1 MSGMIRIIIV
11 IIIIIIRIIIQII
24 IIIRI
29 IIMITTLIM
38 MTIKIISLTRIRI
51 MIFLLANIIIKIR
64 ISMINMLIDHLDM
77 DYHHNYHVDHDFDDD
92 EKAVDMWEQ
101 THCSA
106 GSSKNCLCAP
116 HTERCPLADTHEQY
130 ENQEKKEKEDKETG
144 WKKRRT
150 EKGND

>member
-1 MSGMIRIIIV
+1 MIRIIIV

-51 MIFLLANIIIKIR
+51 MIFLLANIIIMIR

-77 DYHHNYHVDHDFDDD
+77 DYHHDYHVDHDFDDD
-92 EKAVDMWEQ
+92 EKAVDMWGSRLIVQQAAVKTACVLLTLKGAHWQ
-101 THCSA
+101 TPMSNMRMRRRWRRRIKRQD
-106 GSSKNCLCAP
+106 GR
-116 HTERCPLADTHEQY
+116 ER
-130 ENQEKKEKEDKETG
+130 K
-144 WKKRRT
+144 
-150 EKGND
+150 